1 MSEIKLRGLSL
12 FSNVG
17 VAEAYLRDIGVDI
30 SIANEIDIERAKFY
44 KHLYPKCEVIIG
56 DIKEYEVRNTIIEK
70 AKKNK
75 IDFIIATPPCQGMS
89 KHGKQDPHDLR
100 NQLVSYAI
108 EVIKEVKPK
117 FILLENVPRQLKT
130 KIDYKGERVLIPEYI
145 RQELSGDYY
154 INKDS
159 VVNACFYKVPQ
170 SRERSIF
177 LLSRRDT
184 QIRWEHPEPELPVVT
199 LEEAIGDLP
208 SIDPLVREEK
218 ERWRFP
224 QYEEKRQRAVEISKW
239 NYPPTHSWHHIEWMM
254 HTPSGKTAFENKIYY
269 PQKKD
274 GTTITGRISTY
285 KRFAW
290 NKPANTITQNNG
302 VISSSICVHPGRE
315 IRNDGTEEGRV
326 FSDPRVLTIYEL
338 LIVTSLPLD
347 WNIPEWAN
355 ERLIRSVIGEGIPP
369 LLIKKIV
376 QNLIDKL

>member
-1 MSEIKLRGLSL
+1 
-12 FSNVG
+12 
-17 VAEAYLRDIGVDI
+17 
-30 SIANEIDIERAKFY
+30 
-44 KHLYPKCEVIIG
+44 
-56 DIKEYEVRNTIIEK
+56 
-70 AKKNK
+70 
-75 IDFIIATPPCQGMS
+75 MS